1 MYYDFAEQFTE
12 WARPHDQY
20 ELDELPLLFFS
31 CAIACLI
38 FSWRRSHEMKVEYG
52 LRLKAE
58 HKTLEAK
65 SMLQSLFDSGIS
77 GNFAADAHGQLLMC
91 NEAFKNILRIE
102 DIKSINLYTLIPE
115 IIDHD
120 FISIQENKCVN
131 YDQIELSRRDE
142 SKCYVNARLLFV
154 PKQGNDMASIY
165 GFLVD
170 ITAEYL
176 AQKQLNKLYVDNQQ
190 LARHVLTVQEEERK
204 SVARELHDDMGQY
217 ITAISLEAAALVSE
231 SNHKDQAKR
240 ILSNAK
246 HIHKSV
252 KSIIKRLRPP
262 ALDGL
267 GLSEAIEHLIRDFQV
282 LQNKLICHFNTSSYL
297 PPIPEEHA
305 VIGYRLV
312 QEGLTNIAKYAQASE
327 VFINLIYKDLPGKNG
342 QLILEIRDNGI
353 GFDMEQVTTG
363 FGLTGMRERIA
374 IVKGKFQ
381 IITSKQHGVLIRAV
395 LPIPD
400 SLKPTHL
407 EFENYAK

>member
-12 WARPHDQY
+12 WAKPHDQY

-77 GNFAADAHGQLLMC
+77 GNFASDVHGQLLMC
-91 NEAFKNILRIE
+91 NEAFKAILCVE
-102 DIKSINLYTLIPE
+102 DIKKINLYTLIPE

-131 YDQIELSRRDE
+131 YDKIEISRRDG

-154 PKQGNDMASIY
+154 PKQGSDAASIY
-165 GFLVD
+165 GFIVD
-170 ITAEYL
+170 ITDEYL
-176 AQKQLNKLYVDNQQ
+176 AQKELTRLYIDNQQ
-190 LARHVLTVQEEERK
+190 LARHILKVQEEERK

-231 SNHKDQAKR
+231 SDHKDEANR
-240 ILSNAK
+240 ILSNAR

-252 KSIIKRLRPP
+252 KTIIKRLRPP

-267 GLSEAIEHLIRDFQV
+267 GLADAIEHLIQDFKT
-282 LQNKLICHFNTSSYL
+282 LHKRMICQFYQSANV
-297 PPIPEEHA
+297 PIIPEEHA

-312 QEGLTNIAKYAQASE
+312 QEALTNIAKYSQASE
-327 VFINLIYKDLPGKNG
+327 ISINLNYKELSSSNG
-342 QLILEIRDNGI
+342 QLILEIKDNGI
-353 GFDMEQVTTG
+353 GFDIEQTNSG

-374 IVKGKFQ
+374 IVKGQLQ
-381 IITSKQHGVLIRAV
+381 IISSKHHGVLIRAI
-395 LPIPD
+395 LPIHI
-400 SLKPTHL
+400 SLTTNHSQL
-407 EFENYAK
+407 EYYAK